1 MKEHP
6 KYKGYYGTED
16 GNIISIKQKTPRVL
30 KPQKHRL
37 GYKLYF
43 LFVDGKSI
51 GVTGHRFIAECFIE
65 NPDNLSDVNH
75 IDEDKQNNK
84 VSNLEWLSHKDNML
98 HSRDTLSIANST
110 NTYLILDTKTNH
122 SYEVKNLS
130 RWCEE
135 NNVCRQLVYNVL
147 NGNQKMTKGF
157 VITKL

>member
-6 KYKGYYGTED
+6 KYKGYHGTED
-16 GNIISIKQKTPRVL
+16 GNIISTKQKTPRVL
-30 KPQKHRL
+30 KSQKHHL

-43 LFVDGKSI
+43 LHHDGKQFGI
-51 GVTGHRFIAECFIE
+51 TGHRFVAECFLP

-84 VSNLEWLSHKDNML
+84 VSNLEWTTHKDNML
-98 HSRDTLSIANST
+98 HSRDICAK
-110 NTYLILDTKTNH
+110 NTYLILDIKTNH

-135 NNVCRQLVYNVL
+135 NNVSRSTVYDVV
-147 NGNQKMTKGF
+147 NGKQKMTKGF
-157 VITKL
+157 IITKL

>member
-1 MKEHP
+1 MMKEHP

-16 GNIISIKQKTPRVL
+16 GNIISTKQKTPRVL
-30 KPQKHRL
+30 KPQKHHL

-43 LFVDGKSI
+43 LSINGKRI
-51 GVTGHRFIAECFIE
+51 GITGHRFVAECFIP
-65 NPDNLSDVNH
+65 NPDNLPDVNH

-98 HSRDTLSIANST
+98 HSRDICAK

-122 SYEVKNLS
+122 SYEIKNLTK
-130 RWCEE
+130 WCEE
-135 NNVCRQLVYNVL
+135 NNVRRRSVYDVL
-147 NGNQKMTKGF
+147 NGKQKTTKEF